1 MIPRRNR
8 TDLYSPAEAAVFDAI
23 DTVEGLGADT
33 RLTDAVTLLGSA
45 LDLVADYIDEQIAG
59 CAEPP
64 KLPDYL
70 KAALLAS
77 AVARGLT
84 HDEHKAEW
92 EAKHGPID
100 GENSN
105 IQEPPGSLNNENG
118 IADD

>member
-8 TDLYSPAEAAVFDAI
+8 TDLYTPAEAAIFDSI
-23 DTVEGLGADT
+23 DTVESLGADT

-45 LDLVADYIDEQIAG
+45 MDLVADYIDEQIAG
-59 CAEPP
+59 CAAPP
-64 KLPDYL
+64 QLPDYL
-70 KAALLAS
+70 KAAPLAS

-100 GENSN
+100 GEN
-105 IQEPPGSLNNENG
+105 
-118 IADD
+118 ADGQAAPATDER